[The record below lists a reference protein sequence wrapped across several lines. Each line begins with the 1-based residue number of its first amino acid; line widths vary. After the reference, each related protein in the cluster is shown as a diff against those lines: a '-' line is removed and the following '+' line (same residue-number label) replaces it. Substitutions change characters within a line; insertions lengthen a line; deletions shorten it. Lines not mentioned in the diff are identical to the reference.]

1 MLTSRR
7 GAVAALIVC
16 SSLIAVAPA
25 AAVPITVTQ
34 SVTVNQVL
42 PFGTFTSVSFTPTGW
57 NVNPFPFTQA
67 SQITQIR
74 IWFDSTDPDY
84 LDNSGPGGGTTWTS
98 VYVVNDSFANV
109 AIASVDHAAP
119 NIFLAAAQ
127 GSFFTTVRSL
137 ILDGQITF
145 ALGAYESF
153 PDHVNYLTLNGPSTL
168 RLEVSGDAPALVPE
182 PTPLLLLGTGLLMM
196 LCLPRRSGSILS
208 HLVMTTQGDTWIA
221 GTSSGWGWL
230 GFRSSAR

>member
-1 MLTSRR
+1 MLTLRR
-7 GAVAALIVC
+7 GAVAALAVC
-16 SSLIAVAPA
+16 SSLMAVAPA
-25 AAVPITVTQ
+25 SAVPITVTQ
-34 SVTVNQVL
+34 SVTVDQVL
-42 PFGTFTSVSFTPTGW
+42 PFGTFTDVSFSPTAW
-57 NVNPFPFTQA
+57 SANPFPFTQA
-67 SQITQIR
+67 SQISQIR

-84 LDNSGPGGGTTWTS
+84 LDNGGPGGGTTWTS
-98 VYVVNDSFANV
+98 VYVVNDSFTRV

-127 GSFFTTVRSL
+127 GSFFTTVRNL
-137 ILDGQITF
+137 IFDGQVTF
-145 ALGAYESF
+145 SLGAYESF
-153 PDHVNYLTLNGPSTL
+153 PDHVNSLTLHGPSTL
-168 RLEVSGDAPALVPE
+168 RLEVTGDAPAAVPE

-208 HLVMTTQGDTWIA
+208 LLVMTTQGGTWIA